1 MNPAVAKPKPLE
13 VTSDKQALIV
23 VRPANKQA
31 EKTYVILGVERGG
44 TSMVAGM
51 IRALGIDLGER
62 SGRNH
67 EDPRFLAEDQDVLK
81 KRIAENNAVRD
92 IWGFKMP
99 KASLMLDFYLQ
110 NLRNPHFILVFR
122 NIASVVDSWQTRGG
136 SDPLQTSAHALNY
149 YSTAVDTLSSS
160 GCPLLFANYER
171 GCDQPEDF
179 ARSLAEFLDVK
190 EGQSAISKAAAVV
203 TGEGG
208 GYVDLPEFY
217 FHIEALKIDKLAAE
231 SVAVIFPGDAE
242 QKMVYGPK
250 KVGDRVIL
258 ESAGGKFPKNFLLVF
273 TLQAS
278 GSFLA
283 EQGLRVYINF
293 TGDFFPGHAFRPPLT
308 EGLNVLRIST
318 HGNVNQIALGSL
330 NQDAV
335 FGLSD
340 VHCLQDVGNIEAEI
354 LSVKAVPQRGPF
366 ERKLRTI
373 ARRVRDYFTS
383 S

>member
-13 VTSDKQALIV
+13 VTSAKQALIV
-23 VRPANKQA
+23 VRPANNQA

-81 KRIAENNAVRD
+81 KRIAQNNAAGD

-136 SDPLQTSAHALNY
+136 SDPLQTSGHALNY
-149 YSTAVDTLSSS
+149 YSTAVNTLSASH
-160 GCPLLFANYER
+160 CPLLFANYER
-171 GCDQPEDF
+171 GCDQPEAF
-179 ARSLAEFLDVK
+179 ARALAEFLNVNDG
-190 EGQSAISKAAAVV
+190 ESAISKAAAVV

-217 FHIEALKIDKLAAE
+217 FHIEALKIAKPATE
-231 SVAVIFPGDAE
+231 SVAVTFPDEAR

-258 ESAGGKFPKNFLLVF
+258 ESADGEFPKDFLLVF

-293 TGDFFPGHAFRPPLT
+293 IGEFFPGHAFRPPLT
-308 EGLNVLRIST
+308 DGLNVLRIST
-318 HGNVNQIALGSL
+318 HGNVTQIALGSL
-330 NQDAV
+330 NQNAV

-340 VHCLQDVGNIEAEI
+340 IHCLQDVGHTEAEI
-354 LSVKAVPQRGPF
+354 LLVKAVPQRGF
-366 ERKLRTI
+366 LQRKLRTK

>member
-13 VTSDKQALIV
+13 VTSDKKALIV
-23 VRPANKQA
+23 VRPADKQA

-67 EDPRFLAEDQDVLK
+67 EDPRFLAEDQDVLT
-81 KRIAENNAVRD
+81 KRIAENNAARD

-136 SDPLQTSAHALNY
+136 SDPLQTSSHALNY
-149 YSTAVDTLSSS
+149 YSTAVNTLSSS

-171 GCDQPEDF
+171 GCDQPEEF
-179 ARSLAEFLDVK
+179 ARSLAEFLNVNQAD
-190 EGQSAISKAAAVV
+190 SAIAKAAAVV

-217 FHIEALKIDKLAAE
+217 FHIEALRADNFPTQPVAMVFAA
-231 SVAVIFPGDAE
+231 DAE
-242 QKMVYGPK
+242 QKMVYGAK
-250 KVGDRVIL
+250 KVGDRIIL
-258 ESAGGKFPKNFLLVF
+258 ESAGGAFPKDFLLVF

-278 GSFLA
+278 GAFLA
-283 EQGLRVYINF
+283 EQGLRVYLNF
-293 TGDFFPGHAFRPPLT
+293 TGEFFPGHAFRPPLT

-318 HGNVNQIALGSL
+318 HGNVSQIALGSL
-330 NQDAV
+330 KQDAL
-335 FGLSD
+335 FGLSH
-340 VHCLQDVGNIEAEI
+340 VHCLQDPGNIEAEI
-354 LSVKAVPQRGPF
+354 LSVKAVPQRGPL
-366 ERKLRTI
+366 ERKLRTV